1 MLWHYAAR
9 KNYESRPLIVMVY
22 ELVQVRVQVSST
34 NDGAQWHEKGSHS
47 FSEWNFIVGYGR
59 LTKIVIRFAFHFVIY
74 FIYYTQTYIYI
85 SCLAFLHI
93 LFLVHS
99 AHSINTLRISLQ
111 CSIWNWSIKSSVCL
125 SLGTKLIAFH
135 CMYFIVEK
143 KNVRQLNTHYAY
155 QSMKYRWFYCVMCMH
170 SSGDIGNGNR
180 SQDAS
185 FVKLSVR
192 WIRKYETNRCVQCS
206 EWCFFWRH
214 IEKFLIHRM
223 NSTLRTSFFFFGESE
238 CSLKKGNRIFK
249 WTQRWWNVVSVARTM

>member
-143 KNVRQLNTHYAY
+143 KKCTSIEHPLRISVDEISMILLCNVYA
-155 QSMKYRWFYCVMCMH
+155 
-170 SSGDIGNGNR
+170 
-180 SQDAS
+180 
-185 FVKLSVR
+185 
-192 WIRKYETNRCVQCS
+192 
-206 EWCFFWRH
+206 
-214 IEKFLIHRM
+214 
-223 NSTLRTSFFFFGESE
+223 
-238 CSLKKGNRIFK
+238 FK
-249 WTQRWWNVVSVARTM
+249 WRYWQRESVSRCLICQIERTMN